1 MGAELDFYLVKKT
14 KWNEYQEKKKEL
26 EAKKESDDYDY
37 NDDSTLFDEM
47 NPHLL
52 AYSTQSFATFRIWK
66 EETGCYEGTNL
77 VEKDKL
83 MSAIKTAEHLLK
95 QKERVLK
102 NVLKGISKDDE
113 KITSLIEF
121 YKSLIKTASP
131 EDKKK
136 FKDTIDILSTK
147 NTEYD
152 EYLVS
157 EAQEE
162 YDDVKY
168 ALEKFN
174 AILLVLE
181 TNEYLDDVVIYSIG

>member
-14 KWNEYQEKKKEL
+14 KWKEYQEKNKEL
-26 EAKKESDDYDY
+26 EAKKMSDDYDY
-37 NDDSTLFDEM
+37 SDNEKLFEEM

-52 AYSTQSFATFRIWK
+52 AYATQSFATFRIWR
-66 EETGCYEGTNL
+66 EENGYCDGTNL

-83 MSAIKTAEHLLK
+83 MSVIKATEYLLK

-102 NVLKGISKDDE
+102 SVLKGVSKDDE
-113 KITSLIEF
+113 KIASLIEF
-121 YKSLIKTASP
+121 YKSLMETASP
-131 EDKKK
+131 ESKKK
-136 FKDTIDILSTK
+136 FKDTVDILKAK

-152 EYLVS
+152 EYLVE
-157 EAQEE
+157 EAQED
-162 YDDVKY
+162 YDDVKR
-168 ALEKFN
+168 ALDKFN